1 MSTAVEEGS
10 VAAPVVIPV
19 REVMPWAVLA
29 GLFMVVAYYF
39 VGAEQGATSVF
50 GGMGIHE
57 FVHDARH
64 LLGFPCH

>member
-1 MSTAVEEGS
+1 MSTATEEKAVEAPVAIPVGS
-10 VAAPVVIPV
+10 VA
-19 REVMPWAVLA
+19 PWAILAVLGA
-29 GLFMVVAYYF
+29 VLAYYF

-50 GGMGIHE
+50 QGMGIHE